1 MAQADAK
8 TITAQ
13 LKKGELHN
21 LYYIYGQNISGV
33 EQLTK
38 AVIKKAV
45 GDNAE
50 FALSKLSGKEL
61 DISEFRDMI
70 DMMPMMSDY
79 NCILVNDYNC
89 EEQREDTTKQLL
101 EALKE
106 IPPQTVVIF
115 NVTGFDVKNG
125 KKMISGKNK
134 KLVDLAAKNGMVCEL
149 GIQTPA
155 QLAKDISAKVS
166 ARGGAISIQNAQE
179 LAVMCLSDTLL
190 INNEIE
196 KLCAYANGREITR
209 EMIRSLV
216 AQQSDVTVYNL
227 SAAVSSFNK
236 KAAFEALDKLMAQR
250 ISRGI
255 ILGTISNSFLEIYR
269 AACARKAG
277 KGIPD
282 VMQDFD
288 YKRDFVV
295 KNAFRSSQSMSL
307 KRLRAC
313 IGILSDTAAKLNS
326 TSIDEKVM
334 LEEAVTRMLMTRN

>member
-1 MAQADAK
+1 MAQADVK

-38 AVIKKAV
+38 AIIKKAV

-50 FALSKLSGKEL
+50 FALTKLSGKEL
-61 DISEFRDMI
+61 NVADFRDMTE
-70 DMMPMMSDY
+70 MMPMMADY

-101 EALKE
+101 ESLKE

-125 KKMISGKNK
+125 RKMISGKNK
-134 KLVDLAAKNGMVCEL
+134 KLVDFAAKNGMVCEL

-155 QLAKDISAKVS
+155 QLAKEIAAKVS
-166 ARGGAISIQNAQE
+166 SRGGAISISNAQE

-209 EMIRSLV
+209 EMIKALV
-216 AQQSDVTVYNL
+216 AEQSDVTVYNL

-236 KAAFEALDKLMAQR
+236 KAAFEALDELLAQR
-250 ISRGI
+250 IGRGI
-255 ILGTISNSFLEIYR
+255 ILGTISNSFMEIYR

-277 KGIPD
+277 KAVPD
-282 VMQDFD
+282 IMQDFD

-307 KRLRAC
+307 RRLRAC

-334 LEEAVTRMLMTRN
+334 LEEAVTKMLMTKN